1 MYKLIFVALVIAA
14 MTAALT
20 KLRVNRNKKFTP
32 PKAKRLLT
40 KNEQPMYFRLVETF
54 PEHVVLAQVS
64 LGALLQSPNRATRNR
79 YDRKMADFVLCT
91 KAFDV
96 LAIIELDDSSHNGK
110 EQRDGARDEL
120 LNVAGY
126 KTLRY
131 KRVPDVITLKT
142 DINPPAS
149 C

>member
-1 MYKLIFVALVIAA
+1 MYKLVFIALVIAA
-14 MTAALT
+14 VAAVLS
-20 KLRVNRNKKFTP
+20 KLQANKKSFTP

-40 KNEQPMYFRLVETF
+40 KNEQPMYFRLAETF
-54 PEHVVLAQVS
+54 PGHVVLAQVS

-96 LAIIELDDSSHNGK
+96 IAIVELDDSSHNGK
-110 EQRDGARDEL
+110 ENRDEARDKL
-120 LNVAGY
+120 LNAAGY

-131 KRVPDVITLKT
+131 KRVPDIATLKT
-142 DINPPAS
+142 DISLPTA